1 MAKIGLFYGSDTGK
15 TETIA
20 EKIQDIIGRKEA
32 ELTNLSDIK
41 AEEVL
46 EFDLLIFGAPT
57 WYDGELQSDWEKALP
72 EMQKLDFT
80 GKKVAIFGLGDQ
92 YGYAEY
98 FLDAV
103 GTIADV
109 LVANGANLVGLWEN
123 QGYEHT
129 ASKAVRDGYFLGL
142 ALDEDNQ
149 AELTDERVSAWVEQV
164 LIEFELK

>member
-1 MAKIGLFYGSDTGK
+1 
-15 TETIA
+15 
-20 EKIQDIIGRKEA
+20 
-32 ELTNLSDIK
+32 
-41 AEEVL
+41 
-46 EFDLLIFGAPT
+46 
-57 WYDGELQSDWEKALP
+57 
-72 EMQKLDFT
+72 MQKLDFT

-123 QGYEHT
+123 QGYEHV
-129 ASKAVRDGYFLGL
+129 ASKAERDGYFLGL

-149 AELTDERVSAWVEQV
+149 AELTDERVSTWVEKV